1 MTKKQYL
8 ICRLLVSFFTALLV
22 ASAVTLGNY
31 IMPLLIIIAGMTIL
45 YTCRKKVQD
54 VLADERDYKIAG
66 QASRYVLNAYC
77 LVGAIITIVVFATS
91 RDNSALMLLANF
103 LAYSIC
109 LIMIIN
115 SFLFKWLSSRK

>member
-1 MTKKQYL
+1 MSKKQYL
-8 ICRLLVSFFTALLV
+8 ICRLVVSFFTALLV
-22 ASAVTLGNY
+22 ASAITLGNY
-31 IMPLLIIIAGMTIL
+31 VIPLLVIIAGMVVL

-54 VLADERDYKIAG
+54 VLVDERDYKIAG

-77 LVGAIITIVVFATS
+77 LIGAIITVVVFATS
-91 RDNSALMLLANF
+91 KDNAALMLLANF

-115 SFLFKWLSSRK
+115 SLLFKWLSSRK